1 MQPAARPSQFV
12 AESVAAGHPDKIAD
26 QISDSILDACLAADP
41 QSRVAV
47 ETLVTTDRVVLA
59 GEVTCAALIDY
70 VRIARAVIRRLG
82 YTQPEWGFSDQA
94 SVEVHVHQQSSD
106 IAQGVDQGGAGDQ
119 GMMFGYA
126 CDETPEL
133 MPLPIMLA
141 HALVRGMDRSR
152 ESGLLPYLR
161 PDGKAQVV
169 VDYLAERPV
178 APATVIVAVPHQPA
192 ITAAQLRADL
202 WQAVVTP
209 ALQQYFP
216 EQVIDLSQVNFI
228 VNGTGTWHVGGPA
241 ADTGLTG
248 RKIIVDTYGGMA
260 PHGGGAFSGKDPSK
274 VDRSAAYACRF
285 LAKNIVAKGLA
296 RRAQVRVA
304 YVIGQAQPVAF
315 AVETFGT
322 ATVSEAAVRD
332 YALGLLDMSVPAII
346 AQLDLRRPI
355 FAQTAA
361 YGHFG
366 RVGVSWERVV

>member
-1 MQPAARPSQFV
+1 MNSLQGQFV

-26 QISDSILDACLAADP
+26 QISDSIIDACLAVDP

-59 GEVTCAALIDY
+59 GEITSQAPVNYIAL
-70 VRIARAVIRRLG
+70 ARKEIRRLG
-82 YTQPEWGFSDQA
+82 YTHPEWGFSDQ
-94 SVEVHVHQQSSD
+94 SPIEVHIHQQAAD

-126 CDETPEL
+126 CDDTPEL

-141 HALVRGMDRSR
+141 HALVRGMDQAR
-152 ESGLLPYLR
+152 ESGVLPYLR

-169 VDYLAERPV
+169 VDYMADRPV
-178 APATVIVAVPHQPA
+178 APAIVILAVPHQED
-192 ITAAQLRADL
+192 IGKQQLEADL
-202 WQAVVTP
+202 WQVVVLP
-209 ALQQYFP
+209 ALAKYFP
-216 EQVIDLSQVNFI
+216 QLTIDRQQVQFI
-228 VNGTGTWHVGGPA
+228 VNGTGTWHIGGPA
-241 ADTGLTG
+241 SDTGLTG
-248 RKIIVDTYGGMA
+248 RKIIVDTYGGMI

-304 YVIGQAQPVAF
+304 YVIGRVQPVAF
-315 AVETFGT
+315 AVDTFGT
-322 ATVSEAAVRD
+322 ATASEQAVRD

-346 AQLDLRRPI
+346 KQLDLRQPI

-366 RVGVSWERVV
+366 RAGVSWERVVS